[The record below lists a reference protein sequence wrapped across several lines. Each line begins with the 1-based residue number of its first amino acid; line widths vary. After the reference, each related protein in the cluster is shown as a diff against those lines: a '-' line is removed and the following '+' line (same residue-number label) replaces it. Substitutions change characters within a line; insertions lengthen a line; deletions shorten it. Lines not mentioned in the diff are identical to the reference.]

1 MRPVEP
7 WRGWIGT
14 TARSGKDHPSMS
26 PSPRCA
32 GRFRA
37 LFAGI
42 GLILAPPA
50 LAQNAKW
57 DSIPTMQLEGLYRGP
72 LRDTVVQRWRDPID
86 GTICYLFIPINA
98 PHSPPNET
106 GYVQYGPNT
115 IGSVSCVGPAGK
127 TPPAPQA
134 AARPARPGAPPAA
147 RAAAPAVRARPP
159 RAEKPPAALATPPSE
174 ALPEPKSPTSE

>member
-1 MRPVEP
+1 
-7 WRGWIGT
+7 
-14 TARSGKDHPSMS
+14 MS

-57 DSIPTMQLEGLYRGP
+57 DAIPTMQLEGLYRGP
-72 LRDTVVQRWRDPID
+72 LRDTVIQRWRDPID

-115 IGSVSCVGPAGK
+115 IGSVSCVAPAGK
-127 TPPAPQA
+127 
-134 AARPARPGAPPAA
+134 APPAA
-147 RAAAPAVRARPP
+147 QAAAPGGGGRAAPKAAAPTVRARSAP
-159 RAEKPPAALATPPSE
+159 AEKPPTALATPSSE